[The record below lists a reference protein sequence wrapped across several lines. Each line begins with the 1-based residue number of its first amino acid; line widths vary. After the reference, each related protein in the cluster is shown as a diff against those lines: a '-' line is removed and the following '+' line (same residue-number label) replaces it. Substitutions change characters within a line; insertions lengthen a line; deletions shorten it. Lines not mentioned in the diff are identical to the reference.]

1 MNILQPSWYSISSYR
16 LVLYIQISLMAW
28 KSHTTKNLFSY
39 EGYRDAEVGWI
50 QTVED
55 LHERETE
62 KIDYSPFGNAQCP
75 SRVAQFLVIYAPRRG
90 ILEVWSTQQGPRVGA
105 FNVGKHCR

>member
-1 MNILQPSWYSISSYR
+1 MVLKWVVMSTNHVLISVHER
-16 LVLYIQISLMAW
+16 TFV
-28 KSHTTKNLFSY
+28 FSY
-39 EGYRDAEVGWI
+39 KGYRDAEVGWI

-62 KIDYSPFGNAQCP
+62 KMDFSPFGNAQGP

-105 FNVGKHCR
+105 FNVGKYCR